1 MALSLF
7 RSTPIA
13 NATYGTPDVSGLI
26 VESFSVSETTSPTE
40 QKDDQGNIIA
50 VAVPD
55 AVMEISIE
63 GMRTGSFSQTV
74 GGLLSVTMP
83 SGITLG
89 ATTIVTGL
97 TTTFASEQFEK
108 ISVAARSYK
117 TQMTA
122 GS

>member
-1 MALSLF
+1 
-7 RSTPIA
+7 
-13 NATYGTPDVSGLI
+13 
-26 VESFSVSETTSPTE
+26 
-40 QKDDQGNIIA
+40 
-50 VAVPD
+50 
-55 AVMEISIE
+55 
-63 GMRTGSFSQTV
+63 
-74 GGLLSVTMP
+74 MP